1 MDYCEVSLREA
12 EATSVGAIERIDGE
26 DQAYGIVLKNTR
38 VLELVVILQGGC
50 VVVAVCLNSPSEHQA
65 REDGQRPSCLH
76 TLAS

>member
-1 MDYCEVSLREA
+1 MHEEKGI
-12 EATSVGAIERIDGE
+12 SVGAIERIDGE

-50 VVVAVCLNSPSEHQA
+50 VVVAVGLNSPSEHQA
-65 REDGQRPSCLH
+65 REDGQRPSFLH